1 MKNEK
6 NNKKKVLLVLLGIS
20 IVTVLG
26 STIAYFTT
34 TTDIANL
41 FKTALYQ
48 AEVKEEFISPENWTP
63 GQTTSKNVNV
73 TNTGSIPMSLRA
85 SYTEKWISKSGKELS
100 LKDSNGN
107 VVSIINFNS
116 DWNKDSDGFYYYGTK
131 DNMTKLDPNETSTSF
146 ISGVTFNSNVISS
159 LKETKSADGKTIS
172 YTSNGDGY
180 DDATYTLTIKID
192 TIDYSQKSIW
202 K

>member
-1 MKNEK
+1 M
-6 NNKKKVLLVLLGIS
+6 
-20 IVTVLG
+20 
-26 STIAYFTT
+26 
-34 TTDIANL
+34 